1 MSTQRFYRYSGL
13 AAMIGSV
20 LGLINIPLL
29 ALAYFATADGAEF
42 ATAPQVATWV
52 TVAKP
57 LLHPLLSFATPDAVY
72 NVYGAIVLPVFLGL
86 LAGLLALH
94 RRQAVH
100 AGRLERIGFWV
111 LFASL
116 SLFILGAIGAYY
128 IGAFYGAALDFS
140 FFAFLLPGL
149 ATMLIGPTLFGIATL
164 RAAVAP
170 RLGAWLL
177 IVGGLPGVIL
187 TRQLVGHNSGGF
199 LLLYFA
205 WFVLGYWLWSS
216 KESQHQHIVVA

>member
-1 MSTQRFYRYSGL
+1 MSTQKFDRYSGL
-13 AAMIGSV
+13 AAMVGSV
-20 LGLINIPLL
+20 IGLLNIPLL

-42 ATAPQVATWV
+42 ATAPQVAAWV

-57 LLHPLLSFATPDAVY
+57 LLHPLLAFGPPDAVY
-72 NVYGAIVLPVFLGL
+72 SVYGAVVLPVFLGL

-94 RRQAVH
+94 RRQAAH
-100 AGRLERIGFWV
+100 AGRLERFGFWV
-111 LFASL
+111 LLVSL
-116 SLFILGAIGAYY
+116 ALFILGAFGAYY
-128 IGAFYGAALDFS
+128 IGTFYGAALEFS

-149 ATMLIGPTLFGIATL
+149 VTMLIGPSLFGFATL

-177 IVGGLPGVIL
+177 ILSGLPGVII

-199 LLLYFA
+199 LLLYLA
-205 WFVLGYWLWSS
+205 WLVLGYWLWSTAAEQ
-216 KESQHQHIVVA
+216 KQATNAI